1 MKRLFDRIFV
11 VLFLNAGQV
20 AQLWA
25 AIHESVSEAGID
37 VQLGRNLFG
46 VQKIEK
52 ALGLQLTIVSN
63 FFWTFKDFEGKREE
77 SKSQKNKKQKSKNIQ
92 F

>member
-25 AIHESVSEAGID
+25 TIHESVSEAGID

-52 ALGLQLTIVSN
+52 ALGLQLTIVSI
-63 FFWTFKDFEGKREE
+63 FF
-77 SKSQKNKKQKSKNIQ
+77 
-92 F
+92 